1 MEDNIRITYPDS
13 EKVYLRGEI
22 HPDVRVG
29 MRRVSLTPTV
39 SIEEGRR
46 VTRQNPPVY
55 VYDTSGPYSDPAV
68 SIDLR
73 KGLPRLREQWIRSR
87 EVEQLKEI
95 SSEYGRQRLADRS
108 LDHLRFEHICLPY
121 RAKAGC
127 QVSQMYY
134 AKQGIVTPEM
144 EYVAIREN
152 MNNRE
157 LGIESYITPEF
168 VRQEIAAGRAVLP
181 ANVNHPEA
189 EPMIIGSRFLVK
201 SIRTSAIPPQPPPSR
216 TKWRRPSGA
225 ASGEE
230 TR

>member
-1 MEDNIRITYPDS
+1 MEDNIRITFPDS

-134 AKQGIVTPEM
+134 
-144 EYVAIREN
+144 
-152 MNNRE
+152 
-157 LGIESYITPEF
+157 
-168 VRQEIAAGRAVLP
+168 
-181 ANVNHPEA
+181 
-189 EPMIIGSRFLVK
+189 
-201 SIRTSAIPPQPPPSR
+201 RT
-216 TKWRRPSGA
+216 
-225 ASGEE
+225 
-230 TR
+230 

>member
-1 MEDNIRITYPDS
+1 MEDNIRITFPDS

-22 HPDVRVG
+22 YPDVRVG

-95 SSEYGRQRLADRS
+95 SSEYGRQRLATAVWTTCASSTSACLIGQRPAARCRRCTTPSRES
-108 LDHLRFEHICLPY
+108 LLP
-121 RAKAGC
+121 RWN
-127 QVSQMYY
+127 
-134 AKQGIVTPEM
+134 TWP
-144 EYVAIREN
+144 
-152 MNNRE
+152 
-157 LGIESYITPEF
+157 F
-168 VRQEIAAGRAVLP
+168 VR
-181 ANVNHPEA
+181 
-189 EPMIIGSRFLVK
+189 
-201 SIRTSAIPPQPPPSR
+201 T
-216 TKWRRPSGA
+216 
-225 ASGEE
+225 
-230 TR
+230 